1 MMHLEELEKRIVQII
16 NKNNE
21 LKAKVESLIGEL
33 SAAKEKNNQL
43 ETSLM
48 REIDAAQTLINEK
61 NNVKNSIEHLLV
73 SINALED
80 AS

>member
-21 LKAKVESLIGEL
+21 LKAKVELLTGEL

-43 ETSLM
+43 ETGLM

-73 SINALED
+73 SISALED